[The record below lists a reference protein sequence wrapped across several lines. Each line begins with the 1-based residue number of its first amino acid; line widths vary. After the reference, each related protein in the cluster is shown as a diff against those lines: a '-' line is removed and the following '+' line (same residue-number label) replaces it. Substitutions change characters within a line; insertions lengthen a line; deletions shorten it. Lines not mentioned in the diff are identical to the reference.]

1 MPLKPALIAC
11 AKPDEAA
18 DIGHGAAVAT
28 IVQNIGHVGLAV
40 WEALPSRVAMVRTA
54 RVTVHLAAA
63 VAEAVE
69 AMGGKKPQ
77 WNEASDNCLGST
89 KWNMLTAK

>member
-1 MPLKPALIAC
+1 MPLKPAPIAC

-28 IVQNIGHVGLAV
+28 FVQNIGHVGLAV

-54 RVTVHLAAA
+54 RVTVHLASV
-63 VAEAVE
+63 VAQASLVDRT
-69 AMGGKKPQ
+69 ATRRSPNASSRRGGR
-77 WNEASDNCLGST
+77 DLG
-89 KWNMLTAK
+89 M